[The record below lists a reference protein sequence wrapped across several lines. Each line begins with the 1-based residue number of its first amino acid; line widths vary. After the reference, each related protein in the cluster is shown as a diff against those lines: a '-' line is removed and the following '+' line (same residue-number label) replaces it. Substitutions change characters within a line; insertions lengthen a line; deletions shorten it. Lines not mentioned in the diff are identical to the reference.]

1 MPLEIGGLRPNY
13 YGGRGYSKMSR
24 TLSLGLFA
32 EKAMKGE
39 FSYYKDCE
47 RLPDGTLT
55 HPGVTTR
62 NIMELKEKLVPRP
75 TDIFITSYVRSGTN
89 WVSYIIHLIVSGG
102 VPLDKDLDIIT
113 PCIDPMALAEVEVRA
128 TCMKSA
134 ILCSIVIIVTTS
146 HPTIG

>member
-1 MPLEIGGLRPNY
+1 MTLILYLIMETALHSYKCVSLSI
-13 YGGRGYSKMSR
+13 YGGRGCSKMSV
-24 TLSLGLFA
+24 GLAFV
-32 EKAMKGE
+32 EKVMKGE
-39 FSYYKDCE
+39 SSYYKDCE

-134 ILCSIVIIVTTS
+134 TS